1 LPRDSSN
8 PSRPSGALLAAGVAF
23 ISAAWVGN
31 FFVGK
36 MGLRTVPPLRLLA
49 FRLEIAGLVSIPLYL
64 SRPKRPAMGVGGP
77 VRKKTL
83 LDIWTLIYLGFFGV
97 VVNMGGYVIG
107 LNYTTVGHAG
117 LITGLGPVFILLLAW
132 SQGLES
138 LLPLSAFGVVFAFAG
153 AGILSAEHSV
163 EFRSGTLRGD
173 LITLAGT
180 LGFALYTVLGKRVA
194 RKYSPSEMNAYNYFV
209 GALFFL
215 PYAIHQA
222 IFLTRTGAW
231 GTIKWT
237 GWAAIVY
244 MALIS
249 AVAAYLIYFWA
260 LRYVAASRLSAILY
274 VNPVAIAVLG
284 VWLLHDPVTWNLV
297 AGGTLVLVGIYTIEA
312 GHRRNAKSQVVYYK
326 NSA

>member
-1 LPRDSSN
+1 MPHDASN
-8 PSRPSGALLAAGVAF
+8 PSRPSGALLAAGVVF
-23 ISAAWVGN
+23 IAASWVGN

-36 MGLRTVPPLRLLA
+36 LGFRTVPPLRLLS
-49 FRLEIAGLVSIPLYL
+49 FRLEIAGLVSIPLYFF
-64 SRPKRPAMGVGGP
+64 RPKSPSTVAGGP
-77 VRKKTL
+77 ARKKTL
-83 LDIWTLIYLGFFGV
+83 LDLWTLAYLGFFGV

-138 LLPLSAFGVVFAFAG
+138 LLPMSAFGVIFAFTG

-163 EFRSGTLRGD
+163 EFRAGTLRGD

-209 GALFFL
+209 GAIFFL
-215 PYAIHQA
+215 PIAIHEA
-222 IFLTRTGAW
+222 IVLTRTGTW
-231 GTIKWT
+231 GSLHWT
-237 GWAAIVY
+237 GWFAIIY
-244 MALIS
+244 MALVS
-249 AVAAYLIYFWA
+249 AIAAYMVYFWA
-260 LRYVAASRLSAILY
+260 LRYVPASRLSAVLY

-312 GHRRNAKSQVVYYK
+312 GHRRYAKSQVVY
-326 NSA
+326 NRSSN

>member
-1 LPRDSSN
+1 MPRGASN
-8 PSRPSGALLAAGVAF
+8 PGRPSGALLAAGVAF
-23 ISAAWVGN
+23 IAASWVGN
-31 FFVGK
+31 FFIGK

-64 SRPKRPAMGVGGP
+64 FRPRGPSPTAGGP
-77 VRKKTL
+77 IRKKTL
-83 LDIWTLIYLGFFGV
+83 LDLWTLAYLGFFGV

-117 LITGLGPVFILLLAW
+117 LIYGIGPVFILLLAW

-138 LLPLSAFGVVFAFAG
+138 MLPLSALGVIFAFAG
-153 AGILSAEHSV
+153 TGILSAEHSM

-180 LGFALYTVLGKRVA
+180 LGLALYTVLGKRVA
-194 RKYSPSEMNAYNYFV
+194 GKYSPSEMNAYNYFV
-209 GALFFL
+209 GAIFFL
-215 PYAIHQA
+215 PVAIHEA
-222 IFLTRTGAW
+222 IFLTRTGTW
-231 GTIKWT
+231 GSIRWS
-237 GWAAIVY
+237 GWAAILY

-249 AVAAYLIYFWA
+249 AVAAYMVYFWA
-260 LRYVAASRLSAILY
+260 LRYVPASRLSAVLY

-284 VWLLHDPVTWNLV
+284 VWLLHDPVTWNLI

-312 GHRRNAKSQVVYYK
+312 GHRRNAKSKIIYQSSSK
-326 NSA
+326 